1 MTLIEPPL
9 IVAALIFIGVFSL
22 AVMVGGWIEASVNRF
37 NANLLGERETSQADS
52 RVIRALGRT
61 FRGLAIPFRQRA
73 EWLEQQLV
81 YAGRPYGGITGQDYL
96 AATMVLSVLVGI
108 GVGVFFAL
116 AGAVTGAEAADLV
129 NRVLLWAL
137 ILSPLVAI
145 YLVLDVK
152 TKATEISEEIER
164 EFPFFLDL
172 AVLVVQAGGTPYKA
186 LGKYVEASPGTA
198 LSKEIAI
205 TAKDVDA
212 TNFEDAMNRLIDRVQ
227 PTSVKT
233 ILKNLVQG
241 EKSSGEAEE
250 FYTAQA
256 EELRYLREE
265 MANRTAE
272 RLRTNIVFPVF
283 LMLSGIIIAALAPTI
298 VSITSQG
305 FF

>member
-1 MTLIEPPL
+1 MSPALAPYL
-9 IVAALIFIGVFSL
+9 VAVFVFVGVLSL
-22 AVMVGGWIEASVNRF
+22 SLMVGSWVLASLTRF
-37 NANLLGERETSQADS
+37 SANLDSERETLQQDGRS
-52 RVIRALGRT
+52 IRALGRT
-61 FRGLAIPFRQRA
+61 FRGLAAPFQSRND
-73 EWLEQQLV
+73 WLDQQLT
-81 YAGRPYGGITGQDYL
+81 YAGRPFAGITGQDYL
-96 AATMVLSVLVGI
+96 AASIIMGFLVGL
-108 GVGVFFAL
+108 GVGFFFMV
-116 AGAVTGAEAADLV
+116 AGVVGGSAPGDLV
-129 NRVLLWAL
+129 NRL
-137 ILSPLVAI
+137 ILWTLVVSPLVTI
-145 YLVLDVK
+145 YLVMDVK
-152 TKATEISEEIER
+152 AKATEVSEDIER

-212 TNFEDAMNRLIDRVQ
+212 TNFEDAMNRLIERVQ
-227 PTSVKT
+227 PNSVKT

-256 EELRYLREE
+256 EELRHLREE

-298 VSITSQG
+298 VSIVGQG